1 MKQTAIYQRKRPTAS
16 PGFNKW
22 VQSPRWFTGFW
33 IAVVGCLAVFGANL
47 VLGRVHPSS
56 VWGLSF
62 GIAATALLG
71 ANLLYAVRRRT
82 LRLRGLGK
90 TWTYLQV
97 HVYGGGLFLLLVL
110 MHTGFATPR
119 GVHTWWLYALSIWV
133 VATGLIGI
141 AIQKW
146 IPTVLNA
153 SFPIEVHYDRV
164 PALIDSIRVRSE
176 KLVDGS
182 GDRIRDFYGRNLAA
196 TLAGPRPQFMYFF
209 DVTAGIHSRV
219 KPFHYLRGLLAAEQR
234 EVLDELQQL
243 YTSKL
248 QIDAHYTLQKALRGW
263 LILHVPASVVLVAL
277 LGFHIFSVLY
287 Y

>member
-1 MKQTAIYQRKRPTAS
+1 
-16 PGFNKW
+16 
-22 VQSPRWFTGFW
+22 
-33 IAVVGCLAVFGANL
+33 
-47 VLGRVHPSS
+47 
-56 VWGLSF
+56 
-62 GIAATALLG
+62 
-71 ANLLYAVRRRT
+71 
-82 LRLRGLGK
+82 
-90 TWTYLQV
+90 
-97 HVYGGGLFLLLVL
+97 
-110 MHTGFATPR
+110 MHTGFATPQ

-164 PALIDSIRVRSE
+164 PALIEAIRVRSE
-176 KLVDGS
+176 KLVGGS
-182 GDRIRDFYGRNLAA
+182 GDRIQDFYARNLEQAM
-196 TLAGPRPQFMYFF
+196 AGPRPHLMYFL
-209 DVTAGIHSRV
+209 DVTGGIHSRM
-219 KPFHYLRGLLAAEQR
+219 KPFSYLRGLLGVEQQSL
-234 EVLDELQQL
+234 LDELKQL

-248 QIDAHYTLQKALRGW
+248 EIDAHYTLQKALRGW

>member
-1 MKQTAIYQRKRPTAS
+1 VKQTAIYQRKRPEAS

-22 VQSPRWFTGFW
+22 VQSPRWFTWFW
-33 IAVVGCLAVFGANL
+33 VAVAASLAAFGANL

-56 VWGLSF
+56 AWGLSF

-82 LRLRGLGK
+82 LGLRGLGK

-97 HVYGGGLFLLLVL
+97 HVYGGALFLLLVL

-141 AIQKW
+141 AVQKW

-164 PALIDSIRVRSE
+164 PALIESIRVRSE

-182 GDRIRDFYGRNLAA
+182 GDRIRDFYRRNLENE
-196 TLAGPRPQFMYFF
+196 LAGPRPQLMYFF
-209 DVTAGIHSRV
+209 DVTGGIHSRV
-219 KPFHYLRGLLAAEQR
+219 KSFRYLRGLLGAEQR
-234 EVLDELQQL
+234 ALLDELKQL

-248 QIDAHYTLQKALRGW
+248 EIDAHYTLQKALRGW